1 MLPWVQINTYQA
13 RSNGVLPLVFLAAP
27 LAPLLS
33 SRSTCAVEQKQQ
45 APRCAC
51 RCEGAALV
59 AGHKAFL
66 GPLLVH
72 LSQARLQDLQGQP
85 ADPATAAI
93 RVVNYRTLT
102 SGRLSRTPSHSPLV
116 AHINVLL
123 YFPVPGLAPQ
133 LLYASF
139 NKRNQISIQES
150 LPHETPRELCSSF
163 LSSPAVGGRSQQHS
177 AEVCC
182 PCCLQTPAERPP
194 PATSWQSQGG

>member
-59 AGHKAFL
+59 AGHKAFS

-123 YFPVPGLAPQ
+123 PSPWPSTTTALCLFQQAQP
-133 LLYASF
+133 
-139 NKRNQISIQES
+139 NQHTSIVAARHSTGTLQPLPS
-150 LPHETPRELCSSF
+150 LTSS
-163 LSSPAVGGRSQQHS
+163 GR
-177 AEVCC
+177 
-182 PCCLQTPAERPP
+182 P
-194 PATSWQSQGG
+194 